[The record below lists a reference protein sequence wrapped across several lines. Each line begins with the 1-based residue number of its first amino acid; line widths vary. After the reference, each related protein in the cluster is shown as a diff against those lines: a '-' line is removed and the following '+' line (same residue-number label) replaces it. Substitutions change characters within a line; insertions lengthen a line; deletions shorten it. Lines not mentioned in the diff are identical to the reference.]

1 MVYLPA
7 QRGWQLGI
15 GNQAMFKAIQNLVYF
30 VVMQS
35 TMAIGVFHLCEAI
48 EMNAPSSIITFAG
61 LLTGLG
67 FVGSIG
73 CISAMKVR

>member
-1 MVYLPA
+1 
-7 QRGWQLGI
+7 
-15 GNQAMFKAIQNLVYF
+15 MFKAIQNLVF
-30 VVMQS
+30 FAGMQCAF
-35 TMAIGVFHLCEAI
+35 AIGFFHLIDGLET
-48 EMNAPSSIITFAG
+48 NAHSSIITFAG